1 MKYLMKYEIPF
12 KGLKEGKHE
21 FEFQLDNKFFEQFE
35 NSEVTV
41 GQLDAMVTLTRQ
53 STMLIL
59 DMTVRGEVE
68 LMCDRCL
75 GNYSQELENTS
86 RLIVKFGVEA
96 EELSDEIVVIEQD
109 DHQFNVAYYLY
120 ELVILGLPAKHVH
133 PLDENGESTCDPEMI
148 KKLNM
153 YLLDDEVD
161 DESKNDEPEI
171 DERWSELKKLLDN
184 K

>member
-1 MKYLMKYEIPF
+1 MKHLMKYEIPF
-12 KGLKEGKHE
+12 KGLKEGRHG
-21 FEFQLDNKFFEQFE
+21 FDFQIDNKFFEQFE
-35 NSEVTV
+35 NSEVQV
-41 GQLDAMVTLTRQ
+41 GQVDAIVTLTKQ

-59 DMTVRGEVE
+59 DMTVRGNVE

-75 GNYSQELENTS
+75 DNYMQSIENES
-86 RLIVKFGVEA
+86 RLIVKFGVET
-96 EELSDEIVVIEQD
+96 EELSDEIVVLEQD
-109 DHQFNVAYYLY
+109 DHQLNVAQYLY
-120 ELVILGLPAKHVH
+120 ELVILGLPIKHVH
-133 PLDENGESTCDPEMI
+133 PENEKGESACDPEMV

-161 DESKNDEPEI
+161 NKVDNEPEI